1 LLKNRQLKI
10 GNDCNVPEFY
20 TQSSELHKSSFI
32 PVWLPSAVLENKY
45 EKIFYFS
52 KKSVDGLPI

>member
-1 LLKNRQLKI
+1 MRADDI
-10 GNDCNVPEFY
+10 GVSPTNGRY
-20 TQSSELHKSSFI
+20 TPFN
-32 PVWLPSAVLENKY
+32 PFWLPSAVLKNKY